1 MRDTCKCCNKCALE
15 DFFYI
20 ALDFQGNVV
29 VISDYANYPEVFVD
43 DDKLITFKEENATQF
58 TKPETKLIF
67 EDEIHEIT
75 W

>member
-1 MRDTCKCCNKCALE
+1 MCNCNNKCKLN

-20 ALDFQGNVV
+20 TLDFQGNVV
-29 VISDYANYPEVFVD
+29 VISDYAKYPEVFVD
-43 DDKLITFKEENATQF
+43 DDRLITFKEEDVTVF

-67 EDEIHEIT
+67 EDEIHKIT